1 MCEQCRWGPH
11 IFQLLAVQTCSVN
24 QAVCRLGKGRK
35 QETSVS
41 PPTAGQEMSSTELSF
56 TASKQQMAKE
66 CVLVSL

>member
-11 IFQLLAVQTCSVN
+11 IFQLLAAQTCGVN
-24 QAVCRLGKGRK
+24 PAICWLGRRCK

-41 PPTAGQEMSSTELSF
+41 PPTAGQEISFTELSF

-66 CVLVSL
+66 RMLVSL